1 MIKNLLLVGFG
12 GFVGSTLRYLTYLFI
27 DKRHALSF
35 PMSTFTVNII
45 GSLVLGIIIGLSL
58 KDSVNEHMRL
68 FLAVGI
74 CGSYTTFS
82 TFALENISL
91 MSQKDLLTSF
101 IYITAS
107 IVLGLAAALAGQW
120 VGKL

>member
-12 GFVGSTLRYLTYLFI
+12 GFIGSTLRYLTYIFI

-58 KDSVNEHMRL
+58 KDNVNENMRL

-91 MSQKDLLTSF
+91 LTQKDLFVSF

-107 IVLGLAAALAGQW
+107 IVLGLGAALLGQLI
-120 VGKL
+120 VK